1 MSFNKKIYLNCPY
14 KDKEEC
20 KALGGKWD
28 KDVRKWY
35 ITDDVDKS
43 LFSKWIMEEEINDND
58 DNIIYLDDEVEQ
70 LKNNVIDVYDHV
82 SNIYKIIAENE
93 EDLIVTTSEKPAMQQ
108 YLEAIQELK
117 EGQDYSEEEW
127 NTYFKFDIETM
138 AFINLPDDIKKNI
151 INQIFLNDF

>member
-28 KDVRKWY
+28 KDVRKCY

-43 LFSKWIMEEEINDND
+43 LFYKWIIEEEINDND
-58 DNIIYLDDEVEQ
+58 DNIIYLDDEVEK
-70 LKNNVIDVYDHV
+70 LKNNVIDMYDHV

-93 EDLIVTTSEKPAMQQ
+93 EDLIVTTSEKPAMLQ
-108 YLEAIQELK
+108 YLEAVQELI
-117 EGQDYSEEEW
+117 EGQDYGEEEW

-151 INQIFLNDF
+151 IN